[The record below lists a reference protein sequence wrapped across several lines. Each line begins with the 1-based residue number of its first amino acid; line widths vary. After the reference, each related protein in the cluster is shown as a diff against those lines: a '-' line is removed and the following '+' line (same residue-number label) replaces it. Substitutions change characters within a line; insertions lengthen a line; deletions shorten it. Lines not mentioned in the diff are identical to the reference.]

1 VGVGEEVVPSEMLE
15 ACGGLKKNYPH
26 RIQTVVVPTFNLNTL
41 EAEAGRSLSSRPV
54 RATQRNPVW
63 GGGAGK
69 KNYPHGLIF
78 MNA

>member
-1 VGVGEEVVPSEMLE
+1 VGEEVVPSEMLE
-15 ACGGLKKNYPH
+15 ACGGLNKNYPH
-26 RIQTVVVPTFNLNTL
+26 RIHTFNLNTL

-69 KNYPHGLIF
+69 KNYPHRLIF